1 MPTITEQE
9 LREMWNRSLNI
20 MKEMHKSD
28 FENSSRYDLC
38 GFIGAMKAELFM
50 KGIFDIE
57 SPVDIAHALAD
68 KDKLI

>member
-20 MKEMHKSD
+20 MKKIHKSD

-38 GFIGAMKAELFM
+38 AFIGAMKAELFM
-50 KGIFDIE
+50 KGIIDIE

-68 KDKLI
+68 KDRLI